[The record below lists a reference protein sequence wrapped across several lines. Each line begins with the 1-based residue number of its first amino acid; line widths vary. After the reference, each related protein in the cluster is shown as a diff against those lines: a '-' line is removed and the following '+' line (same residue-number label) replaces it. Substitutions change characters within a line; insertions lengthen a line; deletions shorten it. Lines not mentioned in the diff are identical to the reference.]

1 MRAAAAAV
9 GRAFVRAFPEREI
22 LLRSNGRVRFLRL
35 SRNAQLTIVALL
47 LGVLGWFGYST
58 AEQVFYDTVI
68 SAKNAEIG
76 RMKQAYRALQ
86 SESSDAETRYKL
98 ITQSLEAKHA
108 YLLGVLEQNGTLK
121 QSLNQ
126 VRNELDT
133 SEAERTR
140 ILASREAL
148 RSQMRQLEDSLS
160 DTSKEKERLMGSLDA
175 RTGELQAA
183 MAERARA
190 LQEHG
195 RLQARAGE
203 LEQRLVD
210 LQVAQ
215 KKVLDKLAA
224 RTAGSIEE
232 AREIIGMTGLNPE
245 RLLARINPQQGGVG
259 GPFVAAP
266 MAKDKAAAKGKAP
279 SGGADLSPD
288 ASFVALNNH
297 IDRWDDL
304 QLIVRRLPLAAPTDN
319 YTIMSPFG
327 GRKDPFN
334 GEWAVHYGAD
344 LSGQMKQP
352 IYSTGPGVV
361 VAVGRN
367 GDYGLS
373 VDIDH
378 GMGILTRY
386 GHLSSTLVQKGQ
398 TVGTRQK
405 IGLMGQT
412 GRATGVHVHYE
423 IQVNGK
429 PVDPMKFIQ
438 AGRYVFKG

>member
-1 MRAAAAAV
+1 V
-9 GRAFVRAFPEREI
+9 P
-22 LLRSNGRVRFLRL
+22 
-35 SRNAQLTIVALL
+35 
-47 LGVLGWFGYST
+47 
-58 AEQVFYDTVI
+58 
-68 SAKNAEIG
+68 
-76 RMKQAYRALQ
+76 
-86 SESSDAETRYKL
+86 
-98 ITQSLEAKHA
+98 
-108 YLLGVLEQNGTLK
+108 
-121 QSLNQ
+121 
-126 VRNELDT
+126 
-133 SEAERTR
+133 
-140 ILASREAL
+140 
-148 RSQMRQLEDSLS
+148 
-160 DTSKEKERLMGSLDA
+160 
-175 RTGELQAA
+175 
-183 MAERARA
+183 
-190 LQEHG
+190 
-195 RLQARAGE
+195 
-203 LEQRLVD
+203 
-210 LQVAQ
+210 
-215 KKVLDKLAA
+215 
-224 RTAGSIEE
+224 
-232 AREIIGMTGLNPE
+232 
-245 RLLARINPQQGGVG
+245 
-259 GPFVAAP
+259 
-266 MAKDKAAAKGKAP
+266 AP
-279 SGGADLSPD
+279 SADLSPD

-334 GEWAVHYGAD
+334 GEWAVHYGTD